1 MEYFKICQGIP
12 VYISDTKKSG
22 KTVVLLHGYLETNA
36 VWTDFSK
43 FLEPY
48 FRVISVD
55 LPGNGLSGTKAT
67 KNSME
72 FMADV
77 VAEILNQANIA
88 EATIVGH
95 SMGGYAA
102 LAFAEKY
109 SGLTEKLCL
118 FHSTPNSDTEEK
130 KQNREREIALIA
142 DGKMGVILNTSIEN
156 MFARENLQ
164 RMKETILMITENAAI
179 SEPDGIIACLRGLK
193 TRKDMNAF
201 LSQFD
206 KPLLLIFGKKD
217 KYIPENIANGM
228 IEKFPNAKTLILEN
242 SGHAGFLEEPEIC
255 AQKLIEFIK

>member
-12 VYISDTKKSG
+12 VYISDTKKGG

-36 VWTDFSK
+36 VWADFSK
-43 FLEPY
+43 FLEPH
-48 FRVISVD
+48 FRVIAID

-77 VAEILNQANIA
+77 VAEILNQSNIG

-118 FHSTPNSDTEEK
+118 FHSTPNPDTEEK
-130 KQNREREIALIA
+130 RQIREREITLVSEGRLGI
-142 DGKMGVILNTSIEN
+142 ILNPSIEK
-156 MFARENLQ
+156 MFADENLP
-164 RMKETILMITENAAI
+164 RMKETILMISENAAI
-179 SEPDGIIACLRGLK
+179 TEPDGIIACLRGMK
-193 TRKDMNAF
+193 TRKDMNDF
-201 LSQFD
+201 LSKFE

-217 KYIPENIANGM
+217 KYIPENVANNMIA
-228 IEKFPNAKTLILEN
+228 KFPAAKALMLEN
-242 SGHAGFLEEPEIC
+242 SGHSGFLEEPEIC

>member
-12 VYISDTKKSG
+12 IYISDTKKNA

-36 VWTDFSK
+36 VWSDFSK

-48 FRVISVD
+48 LRIIAID

-72 FMADV
+72 FIADV
-77 VAEILNQANIA
+77 VAEILNQSNIS
-88 EATIVGH
+88 EATIIGH

-109 SGLTEKLCL
+109 SGMTEKLCL
-118 FHSTPNSDTEEK
+118 FHSTPNPDSEEK
-130 KQNREREIALIA
+130 KQNREREIAIIA
-142 DGKMGVILNTSIEN
+142 NGKLGMILNTNIAN
-156 MFARENLQ
+156 MFADENLQ
-164 RMKETILMITENAAI
+164 KMKETILMVVENASI
-179 SEPDGIIACLRGLK
+179 SAPDGIIACLRGMK
-193 TRKDMNAF
+193 TRKDMNDF
-201 LSQFD
+201 LAKFD

-217 KYIPENIANGM
+217 KHIPENVANNMIA
-228 IEKFPNAKTLILEN
+228 KFPAAKALMLEN